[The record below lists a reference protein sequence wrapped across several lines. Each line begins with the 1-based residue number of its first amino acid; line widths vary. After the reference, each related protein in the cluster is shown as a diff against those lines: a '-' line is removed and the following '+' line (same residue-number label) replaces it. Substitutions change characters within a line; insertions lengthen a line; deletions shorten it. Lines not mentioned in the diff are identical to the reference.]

1 MSKKLVGA
9 EAKITQILF
18 RYENTVGDDMIKSVT
33 GFTKSQFDLIFK
45 LLRLEDCIS
54 QDCLLKPVD
63 QFFLFLVYMR
73 TGISQIFLGHMFQ
86 TQQPTVSKICTKI
99 SDIVYTKIKNI
110 PIWPSKGQLQ
120 EKMPPAF
127 LKLYPDCRVI
137 IDCTEFKI
145 QHPSDPDVQQ
155 ATFSFYKNTNTLKG
169 MVGITPSGAISFI
182 SDLWGGSI
190 SDKELFLKS
199 GMLAKLENGDL
210 ILADRGFIIQ
220 KELAKKGCTLITP
233 HYLSNK
239 IQFTCSERTENKCV
253 AHHRVHIERAIGRIK
268 NFKYFEGALPNCSL
282 NSTNKYFY
290 ILAFFIN
297 FSTPLFEPK

>member
-1 MSKKLVGA
+1 MKEELDI
-9 EAKITQILF
+9 AKQKIAQILF
-18 RYENTVGDDMIKSVT
+18 RYENIVGDEMLKSVT
-33 GFTKSQFDLIFK
+33 GFNKSQFDVIFQF
-45 LLRLEDCIS
+45 LCLENSIS
-54 QDCLLKPVD
+54 KDCLLKPVD

-73 TGISQIFLGHMFQ
+73 TGISQVFLDHMFQ
-86 TQQPTVSKICTKI
+86 TQQPTVSKICTKV
-99 SDIVYTKIKNI
+99 SDIIYAKIKKI
-110 PIWPSKGQLQ
+110 SIWPSKRQLQ
-120 EKMPPAF
+120 EKMPLAF
-127 LKLYPDCRVI
+127 FKLYPQCRVI

-145 QHPSDPDVQQ
+145 QHPSDPDIQQ
-155 ATFSFYKNTNTLKG
+155 ATFSYYKNTNTLKG

-190 SDKELFLKS
+190 SDKELFLQSDMITLLDK
-199 GMLAKLENGDL
+199 GDL

-220 KELAKKGCTLITP
+220 KELEKEGCTLITP
-233 HYLSNK
+233 HYLANK
-239 IQFTCSERTENKCV
+239 IQFTRTERTENKCV

-268 NFKYFEGALPNCSL
+268 NFKYFEGAVPNCSI